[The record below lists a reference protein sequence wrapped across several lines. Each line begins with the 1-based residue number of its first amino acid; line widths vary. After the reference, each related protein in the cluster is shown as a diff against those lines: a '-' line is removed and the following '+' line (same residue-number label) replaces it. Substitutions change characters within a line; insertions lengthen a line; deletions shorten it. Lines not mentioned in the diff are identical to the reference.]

1 MIRHACKTALALA
14 TAAAL
19 AACGGGGGGSSS
31 SGESGAAGGFD
42 AEQYFG
48 GKTIQVI
55 VTHSAG
61 GGSDLYGRFI
71 ASRLGEALPGKPRVT
86 VTNVSGVGGMGDVF
100 NAPADELV
108 MGVTSQASALY
119 TTVLDPDARIDP
131 TKIRMVGATGG
142 DPRALTLFGDAA
154 TSYDPLS
161 KAAGS
166 TGPQLKFAQTVGAP
180 VDLVSDSFFASW
192 LCVTLTAPCDMVSVA
207 DDDSTDINLMVQ
219 RGEVNTQL
227 GTLITMFRDYTPL
240 LTDGS
245 VKIGLEYAPDDNT
258 KVTPPDGVSVPDVL
272 DILPAE
278 AKADYDRILPIIGGG
293 GVGKSFWVGP
303 GTSDDVLAAL
313 RDAYSA
319 VVDDPENIE
328 QLQSTMSGEGS
339 GDAGYSYEVS
349 AVAGEDAQQAYETN
363 ADSFEQNL
371 SYYEDLQQK
380 YYDQFWK

>member
-1 MIRHACKTALALA
+1 MWNGRAWKMTLALA
-14 TAAAL
+14 ATAAV
-19 AACGGGGGGSSS
+19 AACGGGGGA
-31 SGESGAAGGFD
+31 SGESGGSGTFD
-42 AEQYFG
+42 AAQYFR

-71 ASRLGEALPGKPRVT
+71 ATRLGEALPGKPRVT

-108 MGVTSQASALY
+108 VGVTSQASALY
-119 TTVLDPDARIDP
+119 TTVLDPGARIDP

-161 KAAGS
+161 KAAES

-192 LCVTLTAPCDMVSVA
+192 LCATLKAPCDMVSVA

-227 GTLITMFRDYTPL
+227 GTLITMFRDYTPK

-245 VKIGLEYAPDDNT
+245 VKIGLEYAPDENT
-258 KVTPPDGVSVPDVL
+258 KVTPPQGVAVPDVM

-278 AKADYDRILPIIGGG
+278 AKPDYDRILPIIGGG
-293 GVGKSFWVGP
+293 GVGKNFWVGP
-303 GTSDDVLAAL
+303 STSDDALSAL
-313 RDAYSA
+313 RAAYSK
-319 VVDDPENIE
+319 VVDDPNNVEK
-328 QLQSTMSGEGS
+328 LQSTMSGENS
-339 GDAGYSYEVS
+339 GDASYKYEVS
-349 AVAGEDAQQAYETN
+349 AVSGEDAQKAYETN
-363 ADSFEQNL
+363 ADSFEKNL
-371 SYYEDLQQK
+371 SYYEGLQQQ